1 MFTRA
6 FALLLPV
13 LIACSRSTTVD
24 SSREPAP
31 AAGGENDEAARRTL
45 GQLEDD
51 WAKAV
56 EAHDTAFLARVI
68 APDFHGTQDS
78 TTFGRAEVI
87 RNVADSG
94 TQLREMKDNGREIR
108 IYGNGTVGVVTS
120 RASWKTEKGEHPG
133 EYSNRYTETWVKRD
147 GRWQVVAG
155 HYSAE
160 IPMTASQP

>member
-1 MFTRA
+1 MFSPKL
-6 FALLLPV
+6 ALLLPV
-13 LIACSRSTTVD
+13 LLACSRSTAVD
-24 SSREPAP
+24 GSRETAP
-31 AAGGENDEAARRTL
+31 AVGGETEETGRRTL

-56 EAHDTAFLARVI
+56 EAHDTAFLAGVI

-78 TTFGRAEVI
+78 ATFGRAEI
-87 RNVADSG
+87 LRNVADTG
-94 TQLREMKDNGREIR
+94 TQLRDMKDNGREIR

-120 RASWKTEKGEHPG
+120 RASWRTEKGEHPG

-160 IPMTASQP
+160 IPLSASQR